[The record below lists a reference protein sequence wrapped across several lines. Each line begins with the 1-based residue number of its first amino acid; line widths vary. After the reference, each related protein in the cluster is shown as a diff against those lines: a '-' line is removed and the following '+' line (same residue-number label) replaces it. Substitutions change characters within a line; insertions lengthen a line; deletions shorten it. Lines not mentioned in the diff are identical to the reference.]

1 MFAVLIQIFSWLL
14 GAALLAATLLAVWRS
29 KRRLD
34 SRLRQFRAEQE
45 AQRNAPGAINPYA
58 LLAELYQ
65 EHPPETEPARRSR
78 KRPR

>member
-1 MFAVLIQIFSWLL
+1 MPALVFQILIALL
-14 GAALLAATLLAVWRS
+14 GVSLTVFAAGMVWRS

-34 SRLRQFRAEQE
+34 ERLRQFKAEQE
-45 AQRNAPGAINPYA
+45 AQRNTPGAINPYA

-65 EHPPETEPARRSR
+65 EPPEKTSAPRSR